1 MSKSGRFKSE
11 HYAEGEK
18 LTYASMQGNQLS
30 VALPAW
36 MKQKV
41 RDEANAREISISRYV
56 IDMLKK
62 EWEEDQKK
70 KK

>member
-1 MSKSGRFKSE
+1 MDKVVRFKSE

-41 RDEANAREISISRYV
+41 REEAKAREISISRYV

-62 EWEEDQKK
+62 EWGQDQEKK
-70 KK
+70 K